1 MPKEGFLESII
12 EVFSSVM
19 VGKVLTDLD
28 KRVRDYLADFIQRI
42 VKRIMLLVAGV
53 TVVLI
58 GLVFLFVAVALYLN
72 EFFRSTWMGWGIL
85 GLVIIVAGIIT
96 SAASRRRT
104 T

>member
-28 KRVRDYLADFIQRI
+28 KRVRDYLADFIRRI

-96 SAASRRRT
+96 SAASRR
-104 T
+104 